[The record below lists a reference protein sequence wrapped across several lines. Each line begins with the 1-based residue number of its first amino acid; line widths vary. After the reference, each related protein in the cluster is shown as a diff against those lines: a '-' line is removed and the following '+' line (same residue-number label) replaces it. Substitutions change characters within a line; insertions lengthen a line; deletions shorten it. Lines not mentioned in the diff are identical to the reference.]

1 MSQIKISQLT
11 PKGAPL
17 SDTDLLAIAEEGIGT
32 YNSKSVTGLEIAK
45 RAQQGM
51 QDELISGTN
60 IKTVEGQSLLGSG
73 NIDVT
78 KADVGL
84 SNVDNTSDVNK
95 PISIPTQTILN
106 SKQAKLV
113 SGMNI
118 KTVNATSILG
128 SGNVALQPTLVSGTN
143 IKTINGSSVLG
154 SGNLTSGGISSV
166 IPLASGQYTYIQA
179 TAGPPSNSSAYS
191 NSIYLQPYIPAQSY
205 TCDIIVLHVNTGQ
218 SGGLGKIGI
227 YDHVNGLPENLIYES
242 ANIDCSTSG
251 VKSLTTNFNF
261 VAGEMYWIASNFNVV
276 SISIKQVNT
285 YARMPINTLGYTA
298 SPSYSFRKL
307 QTFGSFPNPIGGDVF
322 PYPFES
328 LPYLSFRK
336 L

>member
-1 MSQIKISQLT
+1 MAGKKIGELT
-11 PKGAPL
+11 PLGRNL
-17 SDTDLLAIAEEGIGT
+17 IAT
-32 YNSKSVTGLEIAK
+32 
-45 RAQQGM
+45 
-51 QDELISGTN
+51 DELELSLAGSAGSRKITGQEIIDSSSTAWGDITGNMLNQIDLQTVLFTKQPYLVSGTN
-60 IKTVEGQSLLGSG
+60 IKTVKGQSLVGPG
-73 NIDVT
+73 NVDIT
-78 KADVGL
+78 KATVGL
-84 SNVDNTSDVNK
+84 SMVNNTSDVNK
-95 PISIPTQTILN
+95 PISTATQTALN
-106 SKQAKLV
+106 AKQA
-113 SGMNI
+113 
-118 KTVNATSILG
+118 
-128 SGNVALQPTLVSGTN
+128 TLVSGTN
-143 IKTINGSSVLG
+143 IKSINGSSVLG

-179 TAGPPSNSSAYS
+179 TAGPPSNSSAYI

-251 VKSLTTNFNF
+251 VKSLTTNFDF

>member
-106 SKQAKLV
+106 SKQAK
-113 SGMNI
+113 
-118 KTVNATSILG
+118 
-128 SGNVALQPTLVSGTN
+128 LVSGTN

-251 VKSLTTNFNF
+251 VKSLTTNFDF